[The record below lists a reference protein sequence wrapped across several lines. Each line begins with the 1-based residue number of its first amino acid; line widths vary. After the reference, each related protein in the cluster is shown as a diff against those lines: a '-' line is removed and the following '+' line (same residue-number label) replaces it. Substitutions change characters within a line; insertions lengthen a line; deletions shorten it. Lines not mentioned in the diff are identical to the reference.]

1 MGIGEATMGIGEA
14 TMGIGEATATHATR
28 ATLPPGPGSP
38 EP

>member
-14 TMGIGEATATHATR
+14 TMGMSTASHATR